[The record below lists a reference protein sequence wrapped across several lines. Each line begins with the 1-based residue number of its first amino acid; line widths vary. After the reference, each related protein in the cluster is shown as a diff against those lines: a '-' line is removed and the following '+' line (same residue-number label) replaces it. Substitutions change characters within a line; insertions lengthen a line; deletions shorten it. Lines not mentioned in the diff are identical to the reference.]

1 MRILIQGGDVFDGTG
16 SPPQPADV
24 VVESGR
30 IIDVGIGLDGDSAID
45 ATGLT
50 VLPGLID
57 CHVHVI
63 GSGFDVV
70 KMASEPFSYQFYAAQ
85 RNLMRTLDIGVTTV
99 RDAAG
104 ADLGMKYAVEDGSI
118 DGADLSISINM
129 LSQTGGHGD
138 GWNIHGDVH
147 RLYVPHPGRPDGVV
161 DGVEQMRQRV
171 RELARAGAD
180 VIKVCTSGGVLSP
193 RDDPQHPQFS
203 PEELAVCV
211 AEAAAAGLGVM
222 AHAHGKP
229 GIKNALVAGVRSIEH
244 GIYLDDECIDLM
256 LKGGTWLVPTLLA
269 PIAMLEAVDAGA
281 RLPQNVVDKA
291 RAVIEIHQNAVA
303 RAIAAGVQIA
313 MGTDSGVFPH
323 GRNTDE
329 LGLMAAAGMT
339 GEQALVSATSSA
351 ARLLGAHDRIG
362 RVISGLQADLTLI
375 AGDPLDFAGYRD
387 RVRYVIRNGRIARD
401 FNKLTTAA
409 AGGGQS

>member
-1 MRILIQGGDVFDGTG
+1 VL
-16 SPPQPADV
+16 
-24 VVESGR
+24 ESGR
-30 IIDVGIGLDGDSAID
+30 IVDVGIGLDGDSAID

-63 GSGFDVV
+63 GSGIDVV
-70 KMASEPFSYQFYAAQ
+70 EQASEPFSYQFYAAQ

-104 ADLGMKYAVEDGSI
+104 ADLGIKYAVADGSI

-138 GWNIHGDVH
+138 GWNLHGDDTRV
-147 RLYVPHPGRPDGVV
+147 YVPHPGRPDGVV

-171 RELARAGAD
+171 RELIRAGAD

-193 RDDPQHPQFS
+193 LDDPRHPQFS

-256 LKGGTWLVPTLLA
+256 LHNSTWLVPTLLA
-269 PIAMLEAVDAGA
+269 PVALLESIDAGA
-281 RLPQNVVDKA
+281 QVPQNVVDKL
-291 RAVIEIHQNAVA
+291 RAIIDIHRNAVT

-329 LGLMAAAGMT
+329 LALMAAAGMT
-339 GEQALVSATSSA
+339 GEQALVAATSSA

-362 RVISGLQADLTLI
+362 QILPGLQADLTLI
-375 AGDPLDFAGYRD
+375 EGNPLNFTDYQD
-387 RVRYVIRNGRIARD
+387 RVHYVIRNGRIARD
-401 FNKLTTAA
+401 FTKAA
-409 AGGGQS
+409 AGAAGGIQS